1 METSSSYK
9 RLAESV
15 KRLVFGERA
24 EMGLKSYKD
33 LLIWQKGIEL
43 VKEIYSITSLFPKD
57 EMYGLSSQMQR
68 ASVAM
73 PSNIAEGYFRKHR
86 KEFIQFL
93 AIALSSAAEL
103 ETQITISKS
112 LDKFKHVDF
121 SHAENLTNEI
131 MKMTYVMID
140 KLHLNLTA
148 NR

>member
-1 METSSSYK
+1 
-9 RLAESV
+9 
-15 KRLVFGERA
+15 VFRGKISKRA

-43 VKEIYSITSLFPKD
+43 VREIYTLTNLFPKD

-68 ASVAM
+68 AAVSI

-86 KEFIQFL
+86 KEFIHFL
-93 AIALSSAAEL
+93 AIALGSAAEL

-112 LDKFKHVDF
+112 LDKFKHLDF
-121 SHAENLTNEI
+121 SIAENLTNEI

-140 KLHLNLTA
+140 KLHLNLNA